1 LIDRSARAKR
11 QKVRTTFAPAKSSVF
26 INPHVPCCERNLEE
40 VSFASATGKSANDG
54 ALAHDQ
60 LSDRASV

>member
-26 INPHVPCCERNLEE
+26 IDPHVSLLRAESGRSVVCLSNSQIGKRRR
-40 VSFASATGKSANDG
+40 ASA
-54 ALAHDQ
+54 
-60 LSDRASV
+60 